1 MNLTGCCQLQNY
13 YELPVIFK
21 ALNPTSIKSSLLHI
35 ATTYLNKPMSKFE

>member
-1 MNLTGCCQLQNY
+1 MNLTGNCQLQNY

-21 ALNPTSIKSSLLHI
+21 ALNPTSKQSSLLHI